1 LDRTFFVGAAKFTGS
16 IFQSFNS
23 QGGNMGLLLTSLAFV
38 LLAAVVAFAAGY
50 VMVVREQMAVD
61 ERLYRCTH

>member
-1 LDRTFFVGAAKFTGS
+1 
-16 IFQSFNS
+16 
-23 QGGNMGLLLTSLAFV
+23 MGLLLTSLAFI
-38 LLAAVVAFAAGY
+38 LLATVVAFAAGY